1 MVLKPSVKRIGHELG
16 PERPKRRKGT
26 SENGVLKP
34 NKFGREC
41 PEAAASESDPNDR
54 LENALPSVVPSEDE
68 MVLVLVF
75 AFIFFAEVTLA
86 GDTAASDESL
96 GSESTES

>member
-1 MVLKPSVKRIGHELG
+1 MDDPESSSSLSYVSPIGLAVTCEDSSSAL
-16 PERPKRRKGT
+16 
-26 SENGVLKP
+26 S
-34 NKFGREC
+34 FGREC